1 MTSNLVL
8 SILVLGSIKAFLDS
22 VKQLQIIVHIF
33 LINVTYP
40 VTATV
45 FFSML
50 MDVLTFQ
57 FHNFS
62 DLYNR
67 VLRLDPDSD
76 GNNPINNQFDLMG
89 YGSLFIIQNFGT
101 LCFTVLFA
109 PILWFTSMIAG
120 AIFKTRLTKYRVKF
134 QRLMFFDYWLSLL
147 GETYLFLAVCTFLN
161 FNYLRWEPF
170 GEGINSF
177 ITVVV
182 AICVCV
188 FPFFVAVFYSISKN

>member
-101 LCFTVLFA
+101 LCFTVLVA

-161 FNYLRWEPF
+161 FNYLKWESF

-182 AICVCV
+182 
-188 FPFFVAVFYSISKN
+188 